1 MILNFHIQVFLA
13 VYVKQRQ
20 QDAFGAFHVVAQDQI
35 RDMPRN
41 AGRQRDD
48 SLRILLEH
56 IIIDARLKIKSFRI
70 TERDDLKRL

>member
-1 MILNFHIQVFLA
+1 
-13 VYVKQRQ
+13 
-20 QDAFGAFHVVAQDQI
+20 
-35 RDMPRN
+35 MPRN